1 MSVDIDS
8 MINPLTRDF
17 NYADELD
24 IKKFP
29 FMSRLSLMPLIEF
42 WTQDELNEERKSIQ
56 VSSAQEIQQKLKS
69 APELFQPITDSS
81 VIDENRELIDLMLT
95 AVVPEALNHSS
106 CVSVIPPFDYT
117 PFYVTSPFRDL
128 LMGEGGTFVDQLAD
142 LDTHTRIYVQILYAY
157 SYIVTK
163 FYGLELD
170 CDHSTISSSLDPVSG
185 LVRHL
190 KLDFDSQFCR
200 VNTVGKPK
208 KLTNTI
214 KKNLLSNL
222 SGLKIL
228 LSSLSGE
235 LRGENFK
242 PITGAA
248 QKTLLANVTGLKL
261 LMELLKPETFEFQ
274 GFIVVSASD
283 VTERQVLSSIEQDL
297 VEKESIT
304 NRDRFAELQEKL
316 RTVLRL
322 PEMTV
327 SLLGIQGEQ
336 VWTINSGEAIE
347 QDSFDWSSTRRHRSE
362 LDGSI
367 YERAI
372 NQGGHLVIEDLSKL
386 RKRTEI
392 EDRLIEEGVKS
403 IVVEPLYDQD
413 EPVGILELRAVNT
426 GDLNSMNA
434 MKLWDIVSLFS
445 SAVKRRID
453 DFTNSVQT
461 IIKEKCTA
469 IHPSIEWRF
478 RDAALNLLDR
488 QRSGETV
495 TEMEEI
501 EFREVYP
508 LYGQSDIRGSSS
520 AQNKA
525 AQTDLSEQL
534 SLAKEIVT
542 LAYDLKPMPFLL
554 ELVHRIDQKLSTV
567 RDTDLGAGVE
577 SETLEFIRDEV
588 EIFFPHMQNFDSG
601 LERKVESYRRLLD
614 PKRDT
619 IHRARRDYEE
629 SVALINETISA
640 YIDQEQK
647 KAQQIFPHYFEKKVT
662 DGVDHGIYVGKS
674 MIEDAVFDSLYL
686 KNLRLWQFMM
696 VCGCARLSHQLQSQ
710 LKLPL
715 NTCHLIVV
723 QQEPISVKFNIDE
736 KQLVVSGSY
745 DTRYEVL
752 KSRMDKSYVR
762 GTNERLTQ
770 IGKIAIV
777 YSNQREEDEYR
788 QCAEYL
794 HTTGY
799 LANEIEM
806 LELDDLQSVHGLK
819 AIRVTVN
826 TAGHSDVGD
835 VDFKE

>member
-1 MSVDIDS
+1 
-8 MINPLTRDF
+8 
-17 NYADELD
+17 
-24 IKKFP
+24 
-29 FMSRLSLMPLIEF
+29 MSRLSLMPLIEF

-200 VNTVGKPK
+200 VNIVGKPK

-235 LRGENFK
+235 LRDENFK

-488 QRSGETV
+488 QRSGETI

-588 EIFFPHMQNFDSG
+588 EVFFPHMQNFDSG

>member
-1 MSVDIDS
+1 LSVDIDS
-8 MINPLTRDF
+8 KVNPLARDF

-24 IKKFP
+24 IKEFP

-242 PITGAA
+242 PITDAA

-403 IVVEPLYDQD
+403 IVVEPLYDQN

-488 QRSGETV
+488 QRSGETI

-534 SLAKEIVT
+534 SLAKEIVA

-601 LERKVESYRRLLD
+601 LERKIESYHRLLD

-799 LANEIEM
+799 LADEIEM

>member
-1 MSVDIDS
+1 LSVDRDS
-8 MINPLTRDF
+8 AINTLPQDF

-24 IKKFP
+24 IKEFP
-29 FMSRLSLMPLIEF
+29 FMSTLSLVPLIDF
-42 WTQDELNEERKSIQ
+42 WSQDESNGGRKSIQ
-56 VSSAQEIQQKLKS
+56 VSSAQEIQQKLES
-69 APELFQPITDSS
+69 APELFQPITDFS
-81 VIDENRELIDLMLT
+81 VIEKHRGLIDLMLT
-95 AVVPEALNHSS
+95 AIVPEALNHSS
-106 CVSVIPPFDYT
+106 CVSVVPPFDYT
-117 PFYVTSPFRDL
+117 PFYITSPFRDL
-128 LMGEGGTFVDQLAD
+128 LVGEDGTFSDQLAD
-142 LDTHTRIYVQILYAY
+142 LDKYTKIYVQILYAY

-170 CDHSTISSSLDPVSG
+170 CDHSTISSSVDPVSG
-185 LVRHL
+185 LVRYL

-200 VNTVGKPK
+200 VNAIGKPK
-208 KLTNTI
+208 KLTNTV

-222 SGLKIL
+222 SGLKIF
-228 LSSLSGE
+228 LSSLSGD
-235 LRGENFK
+235 LKGENIK
-242 PITGAA
+242 PITDAA

-261 LMELLKPETFEFQ
+261 LMELLRPETFEFQ
-274 GFIVVSASD
+274 GFIVVSASNI
-283 VTERQVLSSIEQDL
+283 TEQYVLSSIEQDL

-304 NRDRFAELQEKL
+304 SRDRFEALQEKL
-316 RTVLRL
+316 RTVLQL

-327 SLLGIQGEQ
+327 SLIGIQGEQ
-336 VWTINSGEAIE
+336 IWTINSGEDVD

-362 LDGSI
+362 LEGSI

-372 NQGGHLVIEDLSKL
+372 NQGGHLVIEDLSKV

-392 EDRLIEEGVKS
+392 EDRLIERGVKS

-413 EPVGILELRAVNT
+413 EPVGILELRAVNV

-434 MKLWDIVSLFS
+434 TKLWDVVPLFS

-488 QRSGETV
+488 QRNGETV
-495 TEMEEI
+495 TDMEEI

-508 LYGQSDIRGSSS
+508 LYGQSDIRGSSA

-525 AQTDLSEQL
+525 VQTDLSEQL

-588 EIFFPHMQNFDSG
+588 EIFFPHMQNFDSE
-601 LERKVESYRRLLD
+601 LEKKVESYHSLLD

-619 IHRARRDYEE
+619 IHRARKDYEE

-696 VCGCARLSHQLQSQ
+696 VCGCARLSHQLQQQ

-723 QQEPISVKFNIDE
+723 QQEPISIKFNIDE
-736 KQLVVSGSY
+736 KQLVVAGSY

-794 HTTGY
+794 HSTGC
-799 LANEIEM
+799 LADEIEM

-826 TAGHSDVGD
+826 TADDSDVGNIG
-835 VDFKE
+835 FKG

>member
-1 MSVDIDS
+1 MS
-8 MINPLTRDF
+8 T
-17 NYADELD
+17 
-24 IKKFP
+24 
-29 FMSRLSLMPLIEF
+29 LSLVPLIDF
-42 WTQDELNEERKSIQ
+42 WNQHESNGGRKSIQ
-56 VSSAQEIQQKLKS
+56 VSSAQEIHQKLKN
-69 APELFQPITDSS
+69 APELFQPITDFSA
-81 VIDENRELIDLMLT
+81 IDKHRELIDLMLT
-95 AVVPEALNHSS
+95 AIVPEALIHSS

-117 PFYVTSPFRDL
+117 PFYMTSTFQDL
-128 LMGEGGTFVDQLAD
+128 LLEEDGTFSDQLAD
-142 LDTHTRIYVQILYAY
+142 LDKHTKIYVQVLHAY

-163 FYGLELD
+163 FYGLKLD
-170 CDHSTISSSLDPVSG
+170 CDYSTISSSVDPVSG
-185 LVRHL
+185 LARHL
-190 KLDFDSQFCR
+190 KLDFNSQFCH
-200 VNTVGKPK
+200 VNAIGKPK
-208 KLTNTI
+208 KLTSTV
-214 KKNLLSNL
+214 KKNLLANL

-228 LSSLSGE
+228 LSSFSGAPE
-235 LRGENFK
+235 SGNIN
-242 PITGAA
+242 PITDAA
-248 QKTLLANVTGLKL
+248 QKTLLANITGLKL
-261 LMELLKPETFEFQ
+261 LMELLRPEAFEFQ
-274 GFIVVSASD
+274 GFVVVTASD
-283 VTERQVLSSIEQDL
+283 VTEQQVLSSIEQDL

-304 NRDRFAELQEKL
+304 SRARFGELQEKL
-316 RTVLRL
+316 RTVMQL

-327 SLLGIQGEQ
+327 SLTGIQGEQ
-336 VWTINSGEAIE
+336 IWTINSGEDVNR
-347 QDSFDWSSTRRHRSE
+347 DSFDWSSTRRHRSE

-367 YERAI
+367 YGRAI
-372 NQGGHLVIEDLSKL
+372 KQGGHLVIEDLSKV

-392 EDRLIEEGVKS
+392 EDQLMGKGVKS
-403 IVVEPLYDQD
+403 IVIEPLYDQN
-413 EPVGILELRAVNT
+413 EPVGVLELRAVNV

-434 MKLWDIVSLFS
+434 MKLWDVVSLFS

-453 DFTNSVQT
+453 DFTSSVQT

-488 QRSGETV
+488 RRSGETV

-501 EFREVYP
+501 EFRQVYP
-508 LYGQSDIRGSSS
+508 LYGQSDIRGSSA

-525 AQTDLSEQL
+525 VQTDLSEQL

-588 EIFFPHMQNFDSG
+588 EIFFPHMQNFDSE
-601 LERKVESYRRLLD
+601 LEKKVESYHSLLD

-619 IHRARRDYEE
+619 IHRARKDYEE

-674 MIEDAVFDSLYL
+674 MIEDAIFDSLYL

-696 VCGCARLSHQLQSQ
+696 VCGCARLSHQLQQQ

-723 QQEPISVKFNIDE
+723 QQEPISIKFNIDE

-794 HTTGY
+794 HSTGC
-799 LANEIEM
+799 LADEIEM

-826 TAGHSDVGD
+826 TADDSDVGNIA
-835 VDFKE
+835 F

>member
-8 MINPLTRDF
+8 VVNPLIRDF
-17 NYADELD
+17 KYADELD
-24 IKKFP
+24 IKEFP
-29 FMSRLSLMPLIEF
+29 FMSRLSLVPLIEF
-42 WTQDELNEERKSIQ
+42 WNRDELNDERKSIQ
-56 VSSAQEIQQKLKS
+56 ASFAQEIQQKLKS
-69 APELFQPITDSS
+69 APELFQPITDLS
-81 VIDENRELIDLMLT
+81 VIDKNRELIDLMLT

-128 LMGEGGTFVDQLAD
+128 LMGEDGTFADQLAD
-142 LDTHTRIYVQILYAY
+142 LDKHTRIYVQILYAY

-228 LSSLSGE
+228 LSSFSGE
-235 LRGENFK
+235 LGSENVK
-242 PITGAA
+242 PITDAA

-386 RKRTEI
+386 RKRTGI

-413 EPVGILELRAVNT
+413 EPVGILELRAVNV

-508 LYGQSDIRGSSS
+508 LYGQSDIRGSSF

-525 AQTDLSEQL
+525 VQTDLSEQL

-601 LERKVESYRRLLD
+601 LGRKIESYRRLLD

-640 YIDQEQK
+640 YIDREQK
-647 KAQQIFPHYFEKKVT
+647 KAQQIFPHYLEKKVT

-696 VCGCARLSHQLQSQ
+696 VCGCARLSYQLQSQ

-715 NTCHLIVV
+715 HTCHLIVV

-752 KSRMDKSYVR
+752 KSRMDISYVR

-794 HTTGY
+794 HATGY
-799 LANEIEM
+799 LADEIEM

-826 TAGHSDVGD
+826 TLDHSDVGSR
-835 VDFKE
+835 

>member
-1 MSVDIDS
+1 M
-8 MINPLTRDF
+8 
-17 NYADELD
+17 
-24 IKKFP
+24 
-29 FMSRLSLMPLIEF
+29 
-42 WTQDELNEERKSIQ
+42 
-56 VSSAQEIQQKLKS
+56 
-69 APELFQPITDSS
+69 
-81 VIDENRELIDLMLT
+81 
-95 AVVPEALNHSS
+95 
-106 CVSVIPPFDYT
+106 
-117 PFYVTSPFRDL
+117 
-128 LMGEGGTFVDQLAD
+128 
-142 LDTHTRIYVQILYAY
+142 
-157 SYIVTK
+157 
-163 FYGLELD
+163 
-170 CDHSTISSSLDPVSG
+170 
-185 LVRHL
+185 
-190 KLDFDSQFCR
+190 
-200 VNTVGKPK
+200 
-208 KLTNTI
+208 
-214 KKNLLSNL
+214 
-222 SGLKIL
+222 
-228 LSSLSGE
+228 
-235 LRGENFK
+235 
-242 PITGAA
+242 
-248 QKTLLANVTGLKL
+248 
-261 LMELLKPETFEFQ
+261 
-274 GFIVVSASD
+274 
-283 VTERQVLSSIEQDL
+283 
-297 VEKESIT
+297 
-304 NRDRFAELQEKL
+304 
-316 RTVLRL
+316 
-322 PEMTV
+322 
-327 SLLGIQGEQ
+327 
-336 VWTINSGEAIE
+336 
-347 QDSFDWSSTRRHRSE
+347 
-362 LDGSI
+362 
-367 YERAI
+367 
-372 NQGGHLVIEDLSKL
+372 
-386 RKRTEI
+386 
-392 EDRLIEEGVKS
+392 
-403 IVVEPLYDQD
+403 
-413 EPVGILELRAVNT
+413 
-426 GDLNSMNA
+426 
-434 MKLWDIVSLFS
+434 
-445 SAVKRRID
+445 
-453 DFTNSVQT
+453 QT

-588 EIFFPHMQNFDSG
+588 EVFFPHMQNFDSG

-799 LANEIEM
+799 LADEIEM

>member
-1 MSVDIDS
+1 MSIDRDS
-8 MINPLTRDF
+8 AVNPLTQDF

-24 IKKFP
+24 IKEFP
-29 FMSRLSLMPLIEF
+29 FMSALSLVPLIDF
-42 WTQDELNEERKSIQ
+42 WNQDKSNGDRKSIQ
-56 VSSAQEIQQKLKS
+56 VSSVQEIHEKLKS
-69 APELFQPITDSS
+69 APELLRPITDLS
-81 VIDENRELIDLMLT
+81 VIEKHRELIDLMLT
-95 AVVPEALNHSS
+95 AVVPEALHHSS

-117 PFYVTSPFRDL
+117 PFYMTPPFRDL
-128 LMGEGGTFVDQLAD
+128 LVGEDGTFSDQLAD
-142 LDTHTRIYVQILYAY
+142 LDKHTKIYVQILYAY

-170 CDHSTISSSLDPVSG
+170 FDHSTISSSIDPVSG

-190 KLDFDSQFCR
+190 KLNFDSQFCH
-200 VNTVGKPK
+200 VNAIGKPK
-208 KLTNTI
+208 KLTNTV

-222 SGLKIL
+222 GGLKIL
-228 LSSLSGE
+228 LSSLSSDLKGE
-235 LRGENFK
+235 KIK
-242 PITGAA
+242 PVTDAT
-248 QKTLLANVTGLKL
+248 QKTLLANITGLKL
-261 LMELLKPETFEFQ
+261 LMELLRPETFEFQ

-283 VTERQVLSSIEQDL
+283 VTEQQVLSSIEQDL

-304 NRDRFAELQEKL
+304 NRDRFEELQEKL
-316 RTVLRL
+316 RTVLQL
-322 PEMTV
+322 AEMTV
-327 SLLGIQGEQ
+327 SLTGIQGEQ
-336 VWTINSGEAIE
+336 IWTINSGEDAG
-347 QDSFDWSSTRRHRSE
+347 QDSFDWSTTRRHRSE
-362 LDGSI
+362 LEGSI

-372 NQGGHLVIEDLSKL
+372 NQGGHLVIEDLSKV
-386 RKRTEI
+386 RKRTKI
-392 EDRLIEEGVKS
+392 EDRLIEQGVKS
-403 IVVEPLYDQD
+403 IIVEPLYDQD
-413 EPVGILELRAVNT
+413 VPVGILELRAVNV

-434 MKLWDIVSLFS
+434 MKLWEVVSLFS

-501 EFREVYP
+501 VFREVYP
-508 LYGQSDIRGSSS
+508 LYGQSDIRGSSA

-525 AQTDLSEQL
+525 VQTDLYDQL
-534 SLAKEIVT
+534 SLTKEIVT

-554 ELVHRIDQKLSTV
+554 ELAHRIDQKLSRV
-567 RDTDLGAGVE
+567 READLGAGVE

-588 EIFFPHMQNFDSG
+588 EVFFPHMQVFDPG
-601 LERKVESYRRLLD
+601 LEKKIESYRSILD

-619 IHRARRDYEE
+619 IHRARKDYEE

-640 YIDQEQK
+640 YIDQEQR
-647 KAQQIFPHYFEKKVT
+647 KAQQTFPHYFEKKVT

-674 MIEDAVFDSLYL
+674 MIEDAVFDGLYL
-686 KNLRLWQFMM
+686 KNLRLWQFMLI
-696 VCGCARLSHQLQSQ
+696 CGCARLSHQLQQQ

-723 QQEPISVKFNIDE
+723 QQEPISIKFNHDE
-736 KQLVVSGSY
+736 KQLVVAGSY

-777 YSNQREEDEYR
+777 YSNQREEEEYH

-794 HTTGY
+794 HSKGY
-799 LANEIEM
+799 LTDEIEM

-826 TAGHSDVGD
+826 TAYDPDVENID
-835 VDFKE
+835 LEE